1 MKSEDIREIIE
12 KKIKIYKNEWYNIWN
27 KSIEELTIWFLDIW
41 NSLFPLNKEKID
53 DNIKKTL
60 SIKINDRL
68 SYFMSNWF
76 LEFSKMFIKL
86 NIDIND
92 IKSSTKD
99 DVIINS
105 FIKIN
110 EYIKNID
117 SKNILENDIIINNKD
132 AEIKDMRKI
141 YFFIKQILINNYME
155 NIDYIKE
162 NKWNNKIIEY
172 KCWIFRFYEN
182 VCFFIRLNKELLEKF
197 YENWDLILKDEKKL
211 AELLKIEKKVKNI
224 NYKKININ
232 IDDIDKYYS
241 FEISRKYIFWN

>member
-92 IKSSTKD
+92 MKSSTKD

-132 AEIKDMRKI
+132 AEIKNMRKI

-172 KCWIFRFYEN
+172 KCWIFSFYEN